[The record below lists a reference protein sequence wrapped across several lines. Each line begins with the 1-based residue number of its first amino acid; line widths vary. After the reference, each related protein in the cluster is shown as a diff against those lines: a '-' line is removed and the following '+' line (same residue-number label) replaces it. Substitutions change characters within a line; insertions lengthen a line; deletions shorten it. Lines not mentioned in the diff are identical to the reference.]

1 VLNKN
6 AIPFDPQ
13 PPSVASRHPG
23 RDAVRDDSGHGGT
36 ALLGD
41 PDQTKRP
48 PSVREYL
55 LICVVAL
62 AVTYLMTPFVRALAV
77 VIKAVTPLRERDVH
91 TVPIP
96 RLGGVA
102 IFAGLAAATVV
113 ARQLPYL
120 KGVYVSGQMTG
131 VLLGA
136 AVICLIGAIDDV
148 RELDW
153 MTKFAGQV
161 LAAGVMAYKG
171 VIMLHVPFFGT
182 STVLPQPVLIG
193 VTVLIVLVTTNAVN
207 FIDGLDGLAAGIV
220 AIAALAFF
228 IYSYLLS
235 YTFNPPNVFSHCDV
249 RHRGD
254 PGLLPGLPAAQLQP
268 RPALHGRFGR
278 AAARPAPRRRND
290 LDHRNVDPSAVSGD
304 QVTAALLPIIAPLA
318 VLSIPF
324 LDMVLAVFRRARA
337 GQKPWHPDSKHLHHR
352 MLQIGHGHRGA
363 VLILYLWAAV
373 LAFGTVSWAIVG
385 GWPTLAGIAVAVVVA
400 VTLTAYLPRWMRN
413 RRL

>member
-1 VLNKN
+1 M
-6 AIPFDPQ
+6 
-13 PPSVASRHPG
+13 
-23 RDAVRDDSGHGGT
+23 
-36 ALLGD
+36 
-41 PDQTKRP
+41 
-48 PSVREYL
+48 REYL

-136 AVICLIGAIDDV
+136 AEIRVLSGLAPLLLLGLPVRQLGRAPFVAAVRAIDDV

-153 MTKFAGQV
+153 MTKLAGQV

-235 YTFNPPNVFSHCDV
+235 YTFNPPNVFSTATFVTAATLGCCLGFLPHNFNPA
-249 RHRGD
+249 RLFMGD
-254 PGLLPGLPAAQLQP
+254 SGALLLGLLL
-268 RPALHGRFGR
+268 
-278 AAARPAPRRRND
+278 AAATISITG
-290 LDHRNVDPSAVSGD
+290 NVDPSAVSGD